1 MGDLHRLGLTVRVL
15 GGSVLLAG
23 LFLVAAAVWAS
34 KPAACHTAFVLEQ
47 PVEVGLALEAIEESG
62 ATPVEVWLKSA
73 EGVSGG
79 VYGEDLSIRE
89 IAEQIEATE
98 SRFGHTRITAFR
110 LQGIVPNESVGPL
123 ASSIQYRVVV
133 HRSAVLTAPYLQGD
147 PPIEMVETFG
157 SC

>member
-1 MGDLHRLGLTVRVL
+1 LGFTARAIGAVALFV
-15 GGSVLLAG
+15 G
-23 LFLVAAAVWAS
+23 LFVVVAAMWAS
-34 KPAACHTAFVLEQ
+34 KPAPCHTAFVLEH

-62 ATPVEVWLKSA
+62 ATPVTVWLKSA

-79 VYGEDLSIRE
+79 VYGEDLSQRE
-89 IAEQIEATE
+89 IAEQIEETE
-98 SRFGHTRITAFR
+98 SRFGHTSISAFR
-110 LQGIVPNESVGPL
+110 LQGVVPEESLGPL

-147 PPIEMVETFG
+147 PPIRIVETFG